1 MKIKINKI
9 SLAISHFFGYRKHE
23 EHFDDVSIRFPYI
36 PVTEDYCMKINDT
49 IIEYVYYL
57 LEGNT
62 KLERRCAN
70 VEHIYLIDDKTSVV
84 EKLTY
89 IDGIIYTRNDK
100 VALKRALALRNLEI

>member
-1 MKIKINKI
+1 MSAPTHLDTAN
-9 SLAISHFFGYRKHE
+9 SR
-23 EHFDDVSIRFPYI
+23 
-36 PVTEDYCMKINDT
+36 NDT